1 MSEPPPVEDPRP
13 DEPESPDETGPEP
26 DDGPLGEVED
36 AARAAL
42 ARARA
47 SISAVTA
54 IGNGR
59 FALEIPLTTAPERL
73 IPELVAAGAQL
84 VSLNP
89 IRATLEDYFV
99 ATVQSV
105 RDERDRDRRGGLAD
119 RARWSSPV
127 FRPARAAGAWPT
139 SSVMKNLPSRSSTP
153 MPIPP

>member
-1 MSEPPPVEDPRP
+1 MPSIQGCPLDKLTAFQARGWELVVSGLN
-13 DEPESPDETGPEP
+13 DE
-26 DDGPLGEVED
+26 
-36 AARAAL
+36 AL

-105 RDERDRDRRGGLAD
+105 RDERDGDRRGGLAD
-119 RARWSSPV
+119 RAAS
-127 FRPARAAGAWPT
+127 
-139 SSVMKNLPSRSSTP
+139 
-153 MPIPP
+153 